1 MAGIRQ
7 QQRRAERKAAREK
20 RAKDNAKKQMSNEI
34 RRLLID
40 KGSVVSP
47 VVNQDLLDIHGCYQ
61 RGNQFLGAL
70 GGQLQQ
76 MYYVVNAIFQKYDER
91 RLESY
96 YKKLAE
102 DPKQDS
108 LKNASSPRELVLEN
122 YFLPFFLTSMKELKS
137 DSLSFLITPQL
148 DALLSSFKLPT
159 NSH

>member
-1 MAGIRQ
+1 
-7 QQRRAERKAAREK
+7 
-20 RAKDNAKKQMSNEI
+20 MSNEI

-47 VVNQDLLDIHGCYQ
+47 VASQDLLDIHGCYQ

-102 DPKQDS
+102 DPK
-108 LKNASSPRELVLEN
+108 
-122 YFLPFFLTSMKELKS
+122 
-137 DSLSFLITPQL
+137 
-148 DALLSSFKLPT
+148 
-159 NSH
+159 